1 MIMVTYANNRII
13 LYLYVHNFFFCKLNL
28 TDKCQRSS
36 FVRNHPRTSAYY
48 NKRVPTNVLYTYIY
62 NIIYYAYNIINA
74 YIRCEDLCFS
84 SGRFETIRFCA
95 LNAFMLQ
102 GAK

>member
-1 MIMVTYANNRII
+1 MIMITYANNRIT
-13 LYLYVHNFFFCKLNL
+13 YAYVHYFFFLLIKSHRQNVN
-28 TDKCQRSS
+28 D
-36 FVRNHPRTSAYY
+36 PRLSATTHEPVHIIINAFQQTCSIPIYY
-48 NKRVPTNVLYTYIY
+48 N
-62 NIIYYAYNIINA
+62 IYYAYNIINA